1 METIDYI
8 IYLGRVRSAIEDMPV
23 LHEHGFA
30 HEAGAAS
37 AALEALHDKLLATIK
52 AAPDHERWV
61 KFNEEV
67 ASDGSPAQP
76 LQGEAQATL
85 DLNEA
90 FAVEEKHNA

>member
-61 KFNEEV
+61 KF
-67 ASDGSPAQP
+67 ADTAQP